1 MERFTFTN
9 KRGNKI
15 VIGYD
20 DKYILREYEG
30 LTAAEILPSITQS
43 YKQNGYT
50 LHHMAMGTRIIS
62 IRYLVCCNDMET
74 TYKERRLMAQIFNPL
89 LGAGVLVYENDA
101 IKMAIDCIVSAQP
114 EPVER
119 MGRLQEYEVEL
130 TAYNPFWRDTAESG
144 LLMAGFT
151 GGLSFPVILDGETK
165 FAEKSSITTINNIG
179 DVPAAIRAE
188 FSGECQ
194 NPILINATT
203 GEFIQV
209 NTTLQEGEKLT
220 INTAYGNKSVKHI
233 AADGTIQDAYH
244 LISVDS
250 TFFELQTGTNRI
262 TFTSDT
268 GTPEVFLYYYN
279 WYVGV

>member
-1 MERFTFTN
+1 
-9 KRGNKI
+9 
-15 VIGYD
+15 
-20 DKYILREYEG
+20 
-30 LTAAEILPSITQS
+30 
-43 YKQNGYT
+43 
-50 LHHMAMGTRIIS
+50 
-62 IRYLVCCNDMET
+62 
-74 TYKERRLMAQIFNPL
+74 
-89 LGAGVLVYENDA
+89 
-101 IKMAIDCIVSAQP
+101 
-114 EPVER
+114 
-119 MGRLQEYEVEL
+119 
-130 TAYNPFWRDTAESG
+130 
-144 LLMAGFT
+144 MAGFT

-262 TFTSDT
+262 TFTSAT